1 MLSDMWRF
9 HLETKTWFPID
20 YGEEGPE
27 GRWKEGATPVYN
39 NSQLVLMG
47 GCTKTSVKFSRT
59 GHGRVADVFH
69 RVSGLL
75 LNPRCHSHVS
85 HVVPRDDLWVFSPE
99 KGRWRRVPTEN
110 TPVRRRGHVLVANH
124 THLIMFG
131 GKSTKQDAQESYD
144 ELEDEGLGEKVQ
156 PGEKCLIDLWAIP
169 KDRALE
175 PVLADTSEVARWTEG
190 APFPA
195 TCRWGATGSYVRD
208 HDGKT
213 LGRAVECSSEESRE
227 RETEKY
233 LAFFGG
239 RHLGAFQAEHTDR
252 SAYVY
257 YNDLWLY
264 DFVKDRWGEAP
275 TIGRRPPARDHHGAA
290 TLEDQIFIYGGRCS
304 EKREKT
310 SVLAD
315 VWSYSLT
322 TLRWTLHEPV
332 GSAPAARFMP
342 GVSDVIYK
350 GRPHLAIFAG
360 ETLPGSTKRTTLND
374 VWVFDPKEAPWSEL
388 FASTCSEE
396 PGLEAGELAGPNVQA
411 LLCLATGFGFVFT
424 LFMLMRTFGRRAQA
438 KEMQAPLLE

>member
-1 MLSDMWRF
+1 MASGEKEVPKEKSKEEVKREWMAKVQEKGDTLRSAPKELQNDKEAWVERYGAGSSELSDARAREF
-9 HLETKTWFPID
+9 
-20 YGEEGPE
+20 
-27 GRWKEGATPVYN
+27 
-39 NSQLVLMG
+39 
-47 GCTKTSVKFSRT
+47 
-59 GHGRVADVFH
+59 
-69 RVSGLL
+69 GLK
-75 LNPRCHSHVS
+75 R
-85 HVVPRDDLWVFSPE
+85 
-99 KGRWRRVPTEN
+99 
-110 TPVRRRGHVLVANH
+110 
-124 THLIMFG
+124 
-131 GKSTKQDAQESYD
+131 
-144 ELEDEGLGEKVQ
+144 
-156 PGEKCLIDLWAIP
+156 
-169 KDRALE
+169 
-175 PVLADTSEVARWTEG
+175 
-190 APFPA
+190 
-195 TCRWGATGSYVRD
+195 
-208 HDGKT
+208 T
-213 LGRAVECSSEESRE
+213 LGRV
-227 RETEKY
+227 
-233 LAFFGG
+233 
-239 RHLGAFQAEHTDR
+239 
-252 SAYVY
+252 
-257 YNDLWLY
+257 
-264 DFVKDRWGEAP
+264 
-275 TIGRRPPARDHHGAA
+275 RPPARDHHGAA